1 MMNQRFDDGIHLEE
15 ERPLI
20 SSLSEGWNDE
30 LRELQRKKNPSFL
43 RMLFVHCEWKF
54 VLCGILQFLI
64 LLFQLYLLGE
74 LVNYIQTGE
83 GGIYLALGYTFGII
97 ALSICLLALLSGMFD
112 QMRLLRS
119 AMRLEMMESIIDQTL
134 NLTTVTR
141 KTKGTM
147 E

>member
-30 LRELQRKKNPSFL
+30 LRELQRKKNPSFM
-43 RMLFVHCEWKF
+43 RMLF

-119 AMRLEMMESIIDQTL
+119 AMRSEMMESIIDQTL